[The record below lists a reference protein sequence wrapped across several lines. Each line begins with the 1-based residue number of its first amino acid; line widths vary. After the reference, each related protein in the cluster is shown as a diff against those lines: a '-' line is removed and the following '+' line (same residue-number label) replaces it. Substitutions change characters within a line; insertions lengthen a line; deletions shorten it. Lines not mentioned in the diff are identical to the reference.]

1 MPMISAGRFLPFLIL
16 TILSCAV
23 ARPAQA
29 ANSADNFSIWLH
41 GFRTEALAA
50 GVTPA
55 TFDTAFQ
62 GVVPIAK
69 VIELDGRQP
78 ERTQRGFAT
87 YLKNVMTQK
96 RIDQGRT
103 SMEQNRALLRSVTQ
117 AYGVPPEMVVALW
130 GIETSYG
137 QNTGNYDLVSALA
150 TLAWEGRRASFF
162 KKELIAALLILQ
174 GGHIDRAAFKGSW
187 AGAMGQNQFMPS
199 SWQRFAVDFNGDG
212 HKDIWTNRGDV
223 FASSANYLATNG
235 WNRALKWG
243 WPIELPTGLN
253 AHKSQK
259 SYTEWLQSGVRFK
272 GRLPSIPAATPLT
285 LVIPD
290 GGDGRAYLVSRNFDV
305 IMSWNRS
312 TYFALTVGLLSD
324 LVAQSSTGADEMAP
338 SYNE

>member
-1 MPMISAGRFLPFLIL
+1 M
-16 TILSCAV
+16 TLSCPIS
-23 ARPAQA
+23 RPAQA
-29 ANSADNFSIWLH
+29 ANSADNFAIWLH
-41 GFRTEALAA
+41 DFRTEALAA
-50 GVTPA
+50 GVTPD
-55 TFDTAFQ
+55 TFDAAFQ
-62 GVVPIAK
+62 GVAPIAK

-78 ERTQRGFAT
+78 ERTQLGFAT

-96 RIDQGRT
+96 RIDQGR
-103 SMEQNRALLRSVTQ
+103 SAMAQNRPLLRSVSH
-117 AYGVPPEMVVALW
+117 AYGVPPEVVVALW

-137 QNTGNYDLVSALA
+137 QNTGGYDLVSALA

-174 GGHIDRAAFKGSW
+174 GGHIDRADFKGSW

-212 HKDIWTNRGDV
+212 HKDIWTSRSDV

-235 WNRALKWG
+235 WNRTLKWG
-243 WPIELPTGLN
+243 WPVELPTGLN
-253 AHKSQK
+253 AQKSPK
-259 SYTEWLQSGVRFK
+259 SYTEWLQSGVHFK